1 MLRKRRGL
9 SAGGGTPD
17 AAARQLWFCIGTI
30 TTGIFAADLLQEQQ
44 AQSINS
50 RLGCSVTPIGS
61 AVRDLMKDLRHV
73 VMAAQCDGEFRLCC
87 LDHLP
92 IVGERG
98 AAKLF
103 GAFPGDPR
111 SAVGDTDNVAP
122 NIPQNAQIRGVIDR
136 MPMTD
141 LGDGDALWDGHGGS
155 PARVPPLA
163 VVPENHAA

>member
-61 AVRDLMKDLRHV
+61 AVRDLMKSPACRNGGPMRWRIPAL
-73 VMAAQCDGEFRLCC
+73 L
-87 LDHLP
+87 
-92 IVGERG
+92 
-98 AAKLF
+98 
-103 GAFPGDPR
+103 PR
-111 SAVGDTDNVAP
+111 SSADS
-122 NIPQNAQIRGVIDR
+122 R
-136 MPMTD
+136 
-141 LGDGDALWDGHGGS
+141 
-155 PARVPPLA
+155 
-163 VVPENHAA
+163 